1 MGVSAAG
8 SDIKVAIFD
17 DMLEI
22 TSPGALPD
30 SITPEVSP
38 LVRLVSALEGEM
50 SRQEIM
56 QWLNL
61 KDEEHFRR
69 VYLAPALKA
78 GLVERTIP
86 TKPRSSKQQAASS
99 DTGSRRRDEKAA
111 SERHQSLLR
120 GEYPRNVFPVPDERI
135 EEIAQDP

>member
-1 MGVSAAG
+1 MGVSPAG

-17 DMLEI
+17 DRLEI

-30 SITPEVSP
+30 SITPEITPEVSP
-38 LVRLVSALEGEM
+38 LVRLVSAIEGEM

-56 QWLNL
+56 QRLNL

-69 VYLAPALKA
+69 VYLVPALEA

-86 TKPRSSKQQAASS
+86 DKPRGSKQRYQL
-99 DTGSRRRDEKAA
+99 T
-111 SERHQSLLR
+111 QR
-120 GEYPRNVFPVPDERI
+120 GRKSGL
-135 EEIAQDP
+135 